1 MLESVLLKGK
11 FRGHPAQAYWT
22 RRPDG
27 GWRIT
32 LTVGGKSNR
41 IKASKGWKPCW
52 TVSMKLMDEFLPG
65 SGSVKSRRAK
75 PKPEPED
82 DGMILK
88 FKV

>member
-11 FRGHPAQAYWT
+11 FRGHPSQAYWT

-32 LTVGGKSNR
+32 LTVGGKSDR
-41 IKASKGWKPCW
+41 VTASKRWKPCW

-65 SGSVKSRRAK
+65 CGSVKSKQRA
-75 PKPEPED
+75 KPEPED